1 MTRVLSGVVLLAIVI
16 GAVVLAPAWALLLLV
31 LVVLALALH
40 EFVVL
45 AGGSAGLLPEAL
57 ALAAAGAAAVAVA
70 WPGVRVEIPLLTALV
85 AAGATA
91 VGVGRPDDDVVRRVA
106 VTLFP
111 TLYLGLPLGA
121 LAAVRAQWGVPA
133 LLLLLA
139 TTVVS
144 DTGQYYGGRMLG
156 RRKLAPSISP
166 KKTVEGAIAGVVAG
180 GAVLPLGGG
189 WALPAVPLAVLA
201 GLGFAVVG
209 AGIVGDLFESLLKRS
224 AGVKDASGLIPG
236 HGGMLDRIDS
246 LLFAA
251 PVYYAVLRTV
261 S

>member
-1 MTRVLSGVVLLAIVI
+1 MTRVLSGVVLVAVVF
-16 GAVVLAPAWALLLLV
+16 GAVVFAPAWAVLLLV
-31 LVVLALALH
+31 LIVLALALH

-45 AGGSAGLLPEAL
+45 AGGGARLLPEAL
-57 ALAAAGAAAVAVA
+57 AFAAAGAAAVAVA
-70 WPGVRVEIPLLTALV
+70 WPGVRVEVPLLTALV

-91 VGVGRPDDDVVRRVA
+91 VGAGRIDDDVVRRVA

-121 LAAVRAQWGVPA
+121 LAAVRNEWGVAA
-133 LLLLLA
+133 LVLLLA
-139 TTVVS
+139 TTIVS
-144 DTGQYYGGRMLG
+144 DTAQYYGGRMLG
-156 RRKLAPSISP
+156 RRKLAPSVSP

-180 GAVLPLGGG
+180 GVVLPLGGG
-189 WALPAVPLAVLA
+189 WALPAVPLVVLA

-246 LLFAA
+246 LLFAG
-251 PVYYAVLRTV
+251 PVYYAVLRTL